1 MNRSVIVYQNPDGP
15 NVCVTYPV
23 GKTVEE
29 LIADYPTGRIVLE
42 STLPTEYFDAWR
54 IVGDDIVVDLQAAKN
69 MVHEQLNYNAVQKA
83 KERSDS
89 ASIGLSVAMSSED
102 FLASIQAIRTQID
115 AASTVAGLSQIS
127 LVL

>member
-1 MNRSVIVYQNPDGP
+1 MSRSVIVYQNPDGP

-29 LIADYPTGRIVLE
+29 LIADYPNGRIVLE

-89 ASIGLSVAMSSED
+89 ASIGLPVAMSSED